1 MFAILKNRVVFHELV
16 LEIERKGV
24 FELVLEIE
32 NRGVFFSGPWGPCLQ
47 FSVFDSDV
55 N

>member
-1 MFAILKNRVVFHELV
+1 MSLYSKSKKRVFLSLYSKLK
-16 LEIERKGV
+16 KGV
-24 FELVLEIE
+24 F
-32 NRGVFFSGPWGPCLQ
+32 FSSGPWGPCLQ